1 MTADELRAAIARDC
15 PHRLVD
21 YDAHLANFA
30 RHGWPITKAFCEFWR
45 QEHAISSQP
54 RVEARIDRLYRRAQ
68 KSRYRWQVR
77 RLTAKASRIRHEITK
92 GLKGPK

>member
-21 YDAHLANFA
+21 YDGHLAGRPA
-30 RHGWPITKAFCEFWR
+30 TPAVLELWR
-45 QEHAISSQP
+45 REHAISSRP
-54 RVEARIDRLYRRAQ
+54 EIEAELDRLYRRAQ
-68 KSRYRWQVR
+68 ESDDYAEVKACLEQ
-77 RLTAKASRIRHEITK
+77 ASRIRHQTIQ